1 MVELKHFQISIVGG
15 IVQNNQF
22 SIGMTY
28 QYEYKNVKL
37 VVVAQSSWIS
47 VL

>member
-1 MVELKHFQISIVGG
+1 MVELKNFQISIVGD

-28 QYEYKNVKL
+28 QYKYKMFT
-37 VVVAQSSWIS
+37 
-47 VL
+47 